1 MFIINLG
8 KATGCL
14 LSIVYF
20 EGWGSLRL
28 TDFVVT
34 ALGIK
39 NCLVEI
45 LDCCCG
51 VIEIAVSV

>member
-8 KATGCL
+8 NAAGCI

-28 TDFVVT
+28 THFTVW
-34 ALGIK
+34 
-39 NCLVEI
+39 
-45 LDCCCG
+45 
-51 VIEIAVSV
+51 